1 MNNFTIKYLLLLTA
15 QILLWNYFNFTQ
27 FLTIAILP
35 AMILCL
41 PVRKSTISGMAVAFV
56 SGVIVDF
63 FAGGLVGLTSFAL
76 VPAALLRLPV
86 IQLVFGSELKARGE
100 DISFQRQGLQKMILA
115 TCIVTAV
122 FLLLFITVES
132 AGTRPLWVDLTKF
145 AASLAASTLVSVY
158 ITWIL
163 CSEDGQ
169 KWR

>member
-1 MNNFTIKYLLLLTA
+1 MNNFTVKYILLLVA

-41 PVRKSTISGMAVAFV
+41 PVRKSTVFGMTIAFI

-86 IQLVFGSELKARGE
+86 IQLVFGSELRARGE
-100 DISFQRQGLQKMILA
+100 DISFQRQGMQKMLLA

-132 AGTRPLWVDLTKF
+132 AGTRLLWVDLTKF
-145 AASLAASTLVSVY
+145 AASLAASTLVSTY